1 MINLIVCRDNN
12 NGIGKDN
19 KLLYHISEDLKRFK
33 ELTTGKNILMGRKT
47 FESLGCKPL
56 PNRKNFIATNNFK
69 KIIDMLESKKIEFDL
84 NSPICSSDTLIEDT
98 INIYINNSKEE
109 IFIIGGQSIYEL
121 FLPYTDKIYLTQV
134 DDNSKEADTFFNF
147 DKSKFELI
155 KCESHHDDKNNVDY
169 YFKDYVRIEK

>member
-19 KLLYHISEDLKRFK
+19 ELLYHISEDLKRFK
-33 ELTTGKNILMGRKT
+33 ELTTNNIVVMGRKT
-47 FESLGCKPL
+47 FESLGNKPL
-56 PNRKNFIATNNFK
+56 PNRHNVVLTHDSLYFYYENEDYENLEFTNYFHYILNYNKSNPK
-69 KIIDMLESKKIEFDL
+69 K
-84 NSPICSSDTLIEDT
+84 
-98 INIYINNSKEE
+98 E

-121 FLPYTDKIYLTQV
+121 FLPIADKIYLTQV

-155 KCESHHDDKNNVDY
+155 NSELHHDNNYDVDY

>member
-33 ELTTGKNILMGRKT
+33 ELTTNNIVVIGRKT
-47 FESLGCKPL
+47 FESLGNKPL
-56 PNRKNFIATNNFK
+56 PNRHNVVLTHDSLYNYSENEDYKNLEFTNYYHCILNYNESNPK
-69 KIIDMLESKKIEFDL
+69 K
-84 NSPICSSDTLIEDT
+84 
-98 INIYINNSKEE
+98 E

-121 FLPYTDKIYLTQV
+121 FLPYTDKIYLTQI

-147 DKSKFELI
+147 DKTKFELI
-155 KCESHHDDKNNVDY
+155 KCESHHDNKKNVDY